1 MKIVIVGA
9 SFAGIHCALR
19 AKQLHPYDQIILIE
33 KEEHLGYLPSGLTLL
48 LNGKIENLDEATF
61 MTKEVLENKGIRLM
75 LGVSATEFNFVE
87 DYLETTRE
95 RVYYDK
101 LVLAMGSSQT
111 SQKLVSEHPGFLT
124 YKKKLEAEISLE
136 RIEQSEEIAV
146 IGAGQTGM
154 ELASALVNKGKKVKL
169 FESMNYPLYK
179 SFDPDVIEPLIS
191 VLEQEKNITL
201 YFSQTV
207 KDVRDTNLENGLD
220 LVTQQGRVICDS
232 AFLATNVRPDLSMF
246 KEQLEYHT
254 DQTLKVDEYFE
265 TSQPNVFAIGDL
277 VQVPSMLLKQSLY
290 LPLINNAVRS
300 GQVCAENLE
309 KKQVAYHGAIRV
321 IGTHIFN
328 HYLASCGLTEADSFL
343 YEDPVESLTLNV
355 PVSTIEKNQVVRVKF
370 TYNEKTKVLLGAQM
384 ISKANILEKIN
395 TYALAI
401 DLKMTIQE
409 LTQKDYFYHP
419 LYANPVSDMI
429 QLSQRG

>member
-1 MKIVIVGA
+1 MKVVIIGA
-9 SFAGIHCALR
+9 SFAGIHCAIR
-19 AKQLHPYDQIILIE
+19 AKQLYPYDQIILIE
-33 KEEHLGYLPSGLTLL
+33 KEEQLGYLPSGLTLL
-48 LNGKIENLDEATF
+48 LNGKIKELDEATF

-75 LGVSATEFNFVE
+75 LGVSATDFNFEE
-87 DYLETTRE
+87 DYVETTSDRI
-95 RVYYDK
+95 YYDK
-101 LVLAMGSSQT
+101 LVLAMGSSQI
-111 SQKLVSEHPGFLT
+111 SQKLVSNHPGFLT
-124 YKKKLEAEISLE
+124 YKKKSEAKDSLE
-136 RIEQSEEIAV
+136 RIESSEEIAV

-154 ELASALVNKGKKVKL
+154 ELASALVTKGKKVKL

-179 SFDPDVIEPLIS
+179 SFDPDVIEPLINE
-191 VLEQEKNITL
+191 LNQEKNITS

-207 KDVRDTNLENGLD
+207 KDVEDTKLENGLN
-220 LVTQQGRVICDS
+220 LITQQESVSCDS

-309 KKQVAYHGAIRV
+309 KKKVAYHGAIRV

-343 YEDPVESLTLNV
+343 YEDPVESLTLNL
-355 PVSTIEKNQVVRVKF
+355 PVSTVEKEKTVRVKF

-409 LTQKDYFYHP
+409 LAQKDYFYHP

>member
-1 MKIVIVGA
+1 MKVVIIGA

-19 AKQLHPYDQIILIE
+19 AKQLYPYDQIILIE
-33 KEEHLGYLPSGLTLL
+33 KEEQLGYLPSGLTLL
-48 LNGKIENLDEATF
+48 LNGKIKELDEATF

-75 LGVSATEFNFVE
+75 LDVSATDFNFEE
-87 DYLETTRE
+87 DYVETTSE
-95 RVYYDK
+95 RIYYDK
-101 LVLAMGSSQT
+101 LVLAMGSSQI
-111 SQKLVSEHPGFLT
+111 SQKLVSNHPGFLT
-124 YKKKLEAEISLE
+124 YKKKSEAKDSLK
-136 RIEQSEEIAV
+136 RIESSKEIAV

-154 ELASALVNKGKKVKL
+154 ELASALVTKGKKVKL

-179 SFDPDVIEPLIS
+179 SFDPDVIEPLINE
-191 VLEQEKNITL
+191 LNQEKNITSYL
-201 YFSQTV
+201 S
-207 KDVRDTNLENGLD
+207 
-220 LVTQQGRVICDS
+220 CDS

-254 DQTLKVDEYFE
+254 DQTLKVDEYFK

-309 KKQVAYHGAIRV
+309 NKKVAYHGAIRV

-343 YEDPVESLTLNV
+343 YEDPVESLTLNL
-355 PVSTIEKNQVVRVKF
+355 PVSTVEKEKTVRVKF

-409 LTQKDYFYHP
+409 LAQKDYFYRP